1 MSVLETIAVDMTVV
15 LGSALVPIRQV
26 LKMGRG
32 AVIPLDCGEDDP
44 TLVYVN
50 NQLVAR
56 GRISVSYDLMSI
68 EITEVVKKV
77 RG

>member
-1 MSVLETIAVDMTVV
+1 MSVLESNSVDMTVV
-15 LGSALVPIRQV
+15 LGSAQMPIRQV
-26 LKMGRG
+26 LKMSRG

-68 EITEVVKKV
+68 EIIDVVKKV

>member
-1 MSVLETIAVDMTVV
+1 MSVLESISVDLSVV
-15 LGSALVPIRQV
+15 LGSAQMPVRQV

-50 NQLVAR
+50 DQLVAR
-56 GRISVSYDLMSI
+56 GRIVVRYENMSI
-68 EITEVVKKV
+68 EITDVVRRAPV
-77 RG
+77 

>member
-15 LGSALVPIRQV
+15 LGSAQMPIRQV